1 MKRIRNIIPILETLR
16 TYNKSMLRHDFIA
29 GITVATILVPQGLA
43 YALLAG
49 VPPIY
54 GLYTAIVPLIVY
66 AILGTSRQL
75 AIGPVAISSLLV
87 LSGVSSIA
95 TPGTDEFL
103 GLVITAGLLIGFCQW
118 LLGLVRLGFIANFIS
133 LPVITGFSSAA
144 AVIILST
151 QLRDALGIV
160 IPRFDSVFSRLGY
173 TMEHL
178 GETSFLTTVICG
190 GAIAIMLIL
199 KAINKKIPGALF
211 VIIIGLVLVYFF
223 NLDEKGVDIIGV
235 IPEGL
240 PSFSIPDLSIGKIKQ
255 LIPVVLTVT
264 TIGIVECVSIAKT
277 LQAKHKDYD
286 IDVDQELIA
295 IGASKMVGAFFQ
307 SIPSSGSFSRSAINS
322 SAGAKTTI
330 AAFFTVGLISLTLI
344 FLTPLFYYLPSAVL
358 AAIILLAVVG
368 LFDIKEVVHLW
379 KTHKRDFLM
388 MVVTFVCTLIFGIE
402 EGVLIG
408 VVISIASVLIKSSKP
423 HVAILGKVPGTN
435 EFRNIKRFED
445 AIEYES
451 TVIVRFDEQLYFAN
465 AGYFKDKV
473 SKIINIPKYAKLKY
487 FVLDASNMHN
497 IDSTGIKI
505 LHDITSMLKSRG
517 IELHMCGVKGPVRD
531 MLYKNQMLTEIEKHH
546 MNINA
551 AIDQLQ
557 TGKPI
562 KNKGKALQTNFR
574 R

>member
-1 MKRIRNIIPILETLR
+1 
-16 TYNKSMLRHDFIA
+16 MLRHDFIA